1 MAARSDRPPPPR
13 SQAPAALTDAWPS
26 PSPRPPKRVAPP
38 SRSPGGGGLE
48 RWQHPFQTLMPYRV
62 GEVLLISSDYDAFVL
77 EEDGSLADRLY
88 SRYSELN
95 LSRIP
100 RITHAG
106 TAKAA
111 RALLEERNFDLVMT
125 VARIADDDALTLCR
139 FVAKV
144 YPRIPIVL
152 LLLDESDL
160 ARIDRFAA
168 RQTVSRIFQWTGR
181 ARSLIAAIKSVEDLK
196 NAEHDT
202 HVGGVKLLLVVED
215 GIREYS
221 SFLSTLYPILFRQA
235 GSLIDEGLNDFQRVI
250 RLRARP
256 KILLAQSTEEARHM
270 YRRFGDNIIA
280 VLTDVR

>member
-1 MAARSDRPPPPR
+1 MPARSDRPPPR
-13 SQAPAALTDAWPS
+13 SQAPTALDAPS
-26 PSPRPPKRVAPP
+26 LRHAPAREPVVAPP
-38 SRSPGGGGLE
+38 SRARGGGGFE

-111 RALLEERNFDLVMT
+111 RALLAERNFDLVMT

-139 FVAKV
+139 FVAKA
-144 YPRIPIVL
+144 YPRVPIVL

-168 RQTVSRIFQWTGR
+168 RQTVARIFQWTGS

-202 HVGGVKLLLVVED
+202 TVGGVKLILVVED

-235 GSLIDEGLNDFQRVI
+235 GSLID
-250 RLRARP
+250 
-256 KILLAQSTEEARHM
+256 
-270 YRRFGDNIIA
+270 
-280 VLTDVR
+280 